1 MKCKKCG
8 HANKQGAKFCDTCGT
23 SMVGGFCP
31 ECGHKNQA
39 AAQFCEECGANFKGA
54 VKKSGLPKETSK
66 KPGLSPVLKIAVGGI
81 GLIIFVG
88 GAFRMLQYSNFS
100 LPNFL
105 SGAESSSGEESKIAK
120 VAYTTNP
127 ETIVEEDTPITMV
140 FDWLANT
147 KEQVQDFIDNAEQEV
162 MINGTP
168 AIVKTTYS
176 VISSDKDTGGF
187 KTQVTAEIGKLP
199 VGINTIT
206 TTISWKQQIT
216 NGKQS
221 FGPGTDNEK
230 VKKEAKIVV
239 SSPSNLQKAGG
250 DSAKADQGGDISNC
264 PPETDITI
272 GEATYV
278 EETDNYVG
286 YVYLEIRNKH
296 GWDQNADESML
307 PAYFFR
313 EKGGVGGA
321 LVLEECYVD
330 PDDDTLIICV
340 NEGDQKPSVMELH
353 LPYPWSASP
362 VGYCVVEDLNIP
374 VVDQLVEINS
384 QLPGGCC
391 QITDVSNIE
400 YQGIPTVSRY
410 LNFDLEC
417 DDSWPVSS
425 DGCFSGETFIGE
437 NQDIRWAEVLC
448 CLDSSSDDLLHCES
462 ERSVEQKVSWTKVK
476 LDGFPGDCKWESPKF
491 YTPDYTK
498 AAPPPSSDSP
508 PAPSHDDHY
517 PD

>member
-8 HANKQGAKFCDTCGT
+8 HANKGGAKFCDTCGA
-23 SMVGGFCP
+23 SMVGGMCP
-31 ECGHKNQA
+31 DCGHKNRA
-39 AAQFCEECGANFKGA
+39 DAQFCDKCGANIKGA
-54 VKKSGLPKETSK
+54 VKQSGLPKETSK

-221 FGPGTDNEK
+221 FGPGTLNEK

-239 SSPSNLQKAGG
+239 SSPSNVQNAGG
-250 DSAKADQGGDISNC
+250 DSAKAAQTGDTIEC
-264 PPETDITI
+264 PDETEITV
-272 GEATYV
+272 GEVYWI
-278 EETDNYVG
+278 DG
-286 YVYLEIRNKH
+286 YPTIEIRNELSWGKYKEIP
-296 GWDQNADESML
+296 GDPSYFAWENGLSGSLECVVIPNDDKVMVCSSETISL
-307 PAYFFR
+307 PPEVQLHLNYPW
-313 EKGGVGGA
+313 GGSLKDYCWAVISNIN
-321 LVLEECYVD
+321 VVD
-330 PDDDTLIICV
+330 P
-340 NEGDQKPSVMELH
+340 
-353 LPYPWSASP
+353 
-362 VGYCVVEDLNIP
+362 
-374 VVDQLVEINS
+374 LVEINS

-391 QITDVSNIE
+391 KITDVSNIE